1 MENTPNGLKINLG
14 DMPWVSCGGN
24 YLFEPVM
31 MFKRVS
37 ALVSPS
43 GREEMV
49 PVEVMLCKACGK
61 VPPFMAERIP
71 GLPEELICNSDAK
84 PSASI

>member
-1 MENTPNGLKINLG
+1 MENTANGIKINLG
-14 DMPWVSCGGN
+14 DMPWVSCDGN

-37 ALVSPS
+37 PLVSPS

-61 VPPFMAERIP
+61 VPKFMAERIP
-71 GLPEELICNSDAK
+71 GLPEELICITDAGT
-84 PSASI
+84 SSSI

>member
-1 MENTPNGLKINLG
+1 MENSSNGIKINLG

-24 YLFEPVM
+24 YLFETVM

-37 ALVSPS
+37 PIVSPS

-61 VPPFMAERIP
+61 VPQFMAERIP
-71 GLPEELICNSDAK
+71 GLPAELICNTDGGTS
-84 PSASI
+84 SSV